1 MLVDPGGV
9 CVMSNATKREHPA
22 YKVSSAS
29 KRGRSSRN
37 KGKRGEREAAKA
49 LAKVLGCTARRGQ
62 QFAGGNDS
70 PDLITSIAG
79 VHFEVKRTESLSL
92 YKAIDQAQTDCKPN
106 DVPVVLHRRNHQPW
120 LVVVELERL
129 PELIEAI
136 GEV

>member
-1 MLVDPGGV
+1 MLVDFIGNS
-9 CVMSNATKREHPA
+9 VMSNCTKPENPA
-22 YKVSSAS
+22 YKVSTAS

-62 QFAGGNDS
+62 QFAGGTDS

-92 YKAIDQAQTDCKPN
+92 YKAIDQAQTDCKPD

-136 GEV
+136 GEA

>member
-1 MLVDPGGV
+1 MLVDPVGAGT
-9 CVMSNATKREHPA
+9 MSNATKRENPA
-22 YKVSSAS
+22 YKVSTAS

-92 YKAIDQAQTDCKPN
+92 YKAIDQAQTDCKPD

-136 GEV
+136 GDA